1 VAETATWQ
9 KPPRSIVAK
18 GVLPIPALPN
28 SALPTAARLDL
39 LLNLAREFP
48 RKSSLDQ
55 APAQREI
62 SIARRQ
68 RPNGTINSR
77 TFGVPDGGSVS

>member
-18 GVLPIPALPN
+18 GVLPILALPN
-28 SALPTAARLDL
+28 SALPTGGSARSA
-39 LLNLAREFP
+39 LNLASEFP

-62 SIARRQ
+62 SITRRP
-68 RPNGTINSR
+68 RPNGTINSL
-77 TFGVPDGGSVS
+77 TFDVPDGGSVS